1 MNVMQT
7 VTLRA
12 EDIKPNI
19 GARVLNSKDE
29 LLSGVLAEGIMDLL
43 EQRGVLVFP
52 EVHFTDDEQV
62 AFTSTLGTFAKELR
76 GGSIDKITLDE
87 GQNATA
93 EYFEGDEPIA

>member
-19 GARVLNSKDE
+19 GVRVLNSKDE

-76 GGSIDKITLDE
+76 GGSIYKITLDC
-87 GQNATA
+87 GRMLHRTKL
-93 EYFEGDEPIA
+93 EGDEPIA